1 MKNYNLY
8 RDLIIVSCLLVVFC
22 MLQDTIMIL
31 LALPAIFVSIVLFL
45 EIARLIRKKY
55 FYDSYCEFEGK
66 NEKRWKAMKWCALII
81 GVIYGS
87 WVIYFIR
94 AVSNWSRGG

>member
-1 MKNYNLY
+1 MKKNKLSSQFNHRPGSSFFAIL
-8 RDLIIVSCLLVVFC
+8 
-22 MLQDTIMIL
+22 IMIL

-66 NEKRWKAMKWCALII
+66 NEKRWKAMKWWALII

>member
-1 MKNYNLY
+1 MKKNKLSSQSNHRPGLSFFAI
-8 RDLIIVSCLLVVFC
+8 L
-22 MLQDTIMIL
+22 IMIL

-66 NEKRWKAMKWCALII
+66 NEKRWKAMKWWALII